1 MRAFSF
7 LQESQRYVNYSKD
20 RFGGEL
26 TFILPQWI
34 YRVREDIA
42 STIDSQTGLS
52 RSYIHDIDGQE
63 LWEDLTVWD
72 RTIATFDRSWRN
84 TEIDYL
90 YATSTDEGEKLK
102 PEEARGLL
110 PNDIKTELCM
120 TGYIV
125 RILHIFL
132 LKILLKKLDSFS
144 LRCAK
149 DAHPDMQILAN
160 DLKQQFIDTGLYNLK

>member
-34 YRVREDIA
+34 YRVREDFA

-63 LWEDLTVWD
+63 LWKYLTVWD

-120 TGYIV
+120 TGYIEDFTY
-125 RILHIFL
+125 IPSEDTPEKAGF
-132 LKILLKKLDSFS
+132 FS

>member
-120 TGYIV
+120 TGYIEDFTY
-125 RILHIFL
+125 IPSEDTPEKAGFFL
-132 LKILLKKLDSFS
+132 

>member
-84 TEIDYL
+84 TEIDL
-90 YATSTDEGEKLK
+90 SL
-102 PEEARGLL
+102 
-110 PNDIKTELCM
+110 I
-120 TGYIV
+120 
-125 RILHIFL
+125 HI
-132 LKILLKKLDSFS
+132 
-144 LRCAK
+144 
-149 DAHPDMQILAN
+149 
-160 DLKQQFIDTGLYNLK
+160 